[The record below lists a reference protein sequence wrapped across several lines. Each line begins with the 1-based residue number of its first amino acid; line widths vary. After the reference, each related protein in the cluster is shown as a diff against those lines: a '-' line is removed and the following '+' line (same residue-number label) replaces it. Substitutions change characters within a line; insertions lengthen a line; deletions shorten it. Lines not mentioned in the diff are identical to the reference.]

1 MRSQKHL
8 EPVEVHK
15 HLLHAPQLGCLH
27 LTLSERHRALSVSG
41 TLKPSS
47 RLVAVARKRRGSH
60 AVRKG
65 LSPDPNMETSDYIR
79 SCLTPCKHRWER
91 FSRVDSLFG
100 KDTQPVGYDCRP
112 RGFQPTE
119 RLREQ
124 GRYNVRSA
132 SGTEIPKF
140 SSKHLQTF
148 RNALIDGSSN
158 DSYNDALLKALGEP
172 PTPMKSKKH

>member
-1 MRSQKHL
+1 MSASNVERTPSRSFCFWDV
-8 EPVEVHK
+8 EAIVEVGGSCK
-15 HLLHAPQLGCLH
+15 KAAWFPRGEEKPCPPIW
-27 LTLSERHRALSVSG
+27 RRA
-41 TLKPSS
+41 T
-47 RLVAVARKRRGSH
+47 
-60 AVRKG
+60 
-65 LSPDPNMETSDYIR
+65 IR
-79 SCLTPCKHRWER
+79 SCLTPCKHRRER
-91 FSRVDSLFG
+91 SSRLGSLFG
-100 KDTQPVGYDCRP
+100 RDTQPVGYDCRP

-132 SGTEIPKF
+132 SGVEIPKF
-140 SSKHLQTF
+140 SSKHLPTF